1 MDVFLRGS
9 VGMEKGN
16 GHFSGFR
23 GGWTVL
29 NDLPVLGVFGV
40 AESKKRK
47 KFWIPPPQG
56 ADLGGGRGKNSPYY
70 LKLIWHVVC
79 QMQ

>member
-1 MDVFLRGS
+1 MKRGLCPFR
-9 VGMEKGN
+9 VRQGG
-16 GHFSGFR
+16 GDLLR

-29 NDLPVLGVFGV
+29 DVLPVLGVYGG
-40 AESKKRK
+40 AESEKRK
-47 KFWIPPPQG
+47 KNWIPPPQG
-56 ADLGGGRGKNSPYY
+56 ADSGGGEGKNSPYY